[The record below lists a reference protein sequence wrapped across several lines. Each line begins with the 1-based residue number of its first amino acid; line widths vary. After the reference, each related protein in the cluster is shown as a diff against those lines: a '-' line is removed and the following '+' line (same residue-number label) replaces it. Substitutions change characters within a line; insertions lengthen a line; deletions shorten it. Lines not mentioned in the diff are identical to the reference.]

1 MKKVLITGSEG
12 FVGPHLW
19 REMENAGYEVYGTV
33 LNPAS
38 DLGPKVF
45 PCDVTNLVE
54 TEKLISELRPDAIF
68 HLAGWSNPGASFAN
82 PQKTIEI
89 NVIGTIN
96 LLESIRKITDYHP
109 RIIGIGSSAEFGVVP
124 QDQLPVTENTPLNPN
139 SPYGVSKVAAWYVYH
154 QNFSS
159 YQMDIVYATPFNHTG
174 PGQFPGF
181 LAPDIASQIALIEK
195 GEQNPVILTGDLSPK
210 RDMLDVRDVVR
221 AYRLL
226 LEKGVSGERYL
237 ISSGKSVL
245 VSQVVDSLLSMSNI
259 EISHEIDS
267 QKMRP
272 SDIPDQYGNHQ
283 KITDATGW
291 EPEIPLDETLQDLL
305 DWYREKGKINK

>member
-19 REMENAGYEVYGTV
+19 HELEGAGYEVYGTV
-33 LNPAS
+33 LNPAVG
-38 DLGPKVF
+38 LRANVF
-45 PCDVTNLVE
+45 PCDVTNLEE
-54 TEKLISELRPDAIF
+54 TEKLIASLRPDAIF
-68 HLAGWSNPGASFAN
+68 HLAGWSNPGSSFAN

-89 NVIGTIN
+89 NVVGTIN
-96 LLESIRKITDYHP
+96 LLESIRKISDYHP
-109 RIIGIGSSAEFGVVP
+109 RIIGIGSSAEFGTVP

-139 SPYGVSKVAAWYVYH
+139 SPYGVSKVSAWYVYH
-154 QNFSS
+154 QYFSS
-159 YQMDIVYATPFNHTG
+159 YQMDIVYAIPFNHTG
-174 PGQFPGF
+174 PGQLPGF

-195 GEQNPVILTGDLSPK
+195 GEQKSVILTGDLSPK

-226 LEKGVSGERYL
+226 MEKGISGERYL
-237 ISSGKSVL
+237 ISSGKSVA
-245 VSQVVDSLLSMSNI
+245 VSGVVETLLSLSKI
-259 EISHEIDS
+259 KITHKIDP

-283 KITDATGW
+283 KITDTTGW
-291 EPEIPLDETLQDLL
+291 NPTILLDKTLQDLL
-305 DWYREKGKINK
+305 NWYREKGKI

>member
-19 REMENAGYEVYGTV
+19 HELENAGYDVYGTV
-33 LNPAS
+33 LNPTS
-38 DLGPKVF
+38 DSNPKVF
-45 PCDVTNLVE
+45 PCNVTNLAE

-68 HLAGWSNPGASFAN
+68 HLAGWSNPGSSFVN

-109 RIIGIGSSAEFGVVP
+109 RIIGIGSSAEFGIVP
-124 QDQLPVTENTPLNPN
+124 QDQLPVTEDTPLNPN
-139 SPYGVSKVAAWYVYH
+139 SPYGVSKVSAWFVYH
-154 QNFSS
+154 QYFSS

-174 PGQFPGF
+174 PGQLPGF

-195 GEQNPVILTGDLSPK
+195 GEQTPVILTGDLSPK

-237 ISSGKSVL
+237 ISSGQSVP
-245 VSQVVDSLLSMSNI
+245 VSQVVDSLLSMSQVKI
-259 EISHEIDS
+259 THEIDP

-272 SDIPDQYGNHQ
+272 SDIPDQFGDHQ
-283 KITDATGW
+283 KITAATGW
-291 EPEIPLDETLQDLL
+291 QPEIPLDQTLLDLL
-305 DWYREKGKINK
+305 GWYREKK